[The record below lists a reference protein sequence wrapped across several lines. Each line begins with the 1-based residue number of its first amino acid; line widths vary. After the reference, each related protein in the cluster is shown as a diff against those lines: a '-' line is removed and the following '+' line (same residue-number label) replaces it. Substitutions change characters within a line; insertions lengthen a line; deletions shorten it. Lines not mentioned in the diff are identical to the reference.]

1 MWQSYLN
8 GILVAAGLIIAI
20 GAQNAF
26 VLAQS
31 LRREHHLSVAAL
43 CVFCDAVLV
52 SLGVFGLAKLL
63 LENPTLLAIARWGG
77 IAFLTWY
84 GLKALLRALRPDAL
98 GNAAETG
105 PRSRKAV
112 LLAALAVTLLNPHVY
127 LDTVLLIGSL
137 GAQQAAPG
145 AYALG
150 AASAS
155 LMWFFALALG
165 AAWLAPLAGAPG
177 HLAPARPDG
186 GGHDAGHG
194 RATAV
199 PGITRF
205 PSTRANPRAA
215 RQSRKNAAVF
225 AGELAEARRSAP
237 PPAFAPTVAAW
248 ICPDTGAM
256 IRSSRHWEPRLR
268 VAPGALSGALRR
280 TSPGDPGRAPGQAS
294 DRPREPV
301 AR

>member
-137 GAQQAAPG
+137 GQR
-145 AYALG
+145 
-150 AASAS
+150 
-155 LMWFFALALG
+155 LADVVLRPRPRRG
-165 AAWLAPLAGAPG
+165 VAGPLAGAPG

-205 PSTRANPRAA
+205 PSSRANPRAA
-215 RQSRKNAAVF
+215 RQSRENAAVF

-280 TSPGDPGRAPGQAS
+280 TSPRGSRTGSRTGIGPAP
-294 DRPREPV
+294 
-301 AR
+301 